1 MTTELT
7 LLAWS
12 ALFCTLLTFPA
23 IGALTRIPGGF
34 AWGLG
39 NRDRPLG
46 DGLPPWAERA
56 RRAHMNMVENLA
68 PFAAVVLIAHV
79 AGRNNDLTA
88 LGAPGCFGQVS
99 FDVLQLFALGASG
112 QVPFGI
118 FIPNDPFFV
127 GLDLFTQ
134 ALVFEAVNPLGI
146 VLSDAAA
153 MRIGS

>member
-12 ALFCTLLTFPA
+12 ALLCTLLPFAA
-23 IGALTRIPGGF
+23 IGALTGIPGGF

-46 DGLPPWAERA
+46 TLPPWAERA

-79 AGRNNDLTA
+79 AGRNNDMTA
-88 LGAPGCFGQVS
+88 LGAQLFFWGRIAHAVTYIGGLVPWRTLAFTVGQVGMLLI
-99 FDVLQLFALGASG
+99 FLQLL
-112 QVPFGI
+112 
-118 FIPNDPFFV
+118 
-127 GLDLFTQ
+127 
-134 ALVFEAVNPLGI
+134 
-146 VLSDAAA
+146 
-153 MRIGS
+153 

>member
-12 ALFCTLLTFPA
+12 ALLCTLLTFPA

-46 DGLPPWAERA
+46 DLPPWAERA

-79 AGRNNDLTA
+79 AGRNNDMTV
-88 LGAPGCFGQVS
+88 LGAQFFFWGRLAHAATYIGGLVGWRTLAFAVAQTGS
-99 FDVLQLFALGASG
+99 LLIFLQLL
-112 QVPFGI
+112 
-118 FIPNDPFFV
+118 
-127 GLDLFTQ
+127 
-134 ALVFEAVNPLGI
+134 
-146 VLSDAAA
+146 
-153 MRIGS
+153 

>member
-39 NRDRPLG
+39 NRDEPLS
-46 DGLPPWAERA
+46 GLPPWAQRA

-79 AGRNNDLTA
+79 AGRNNGLTV
-88 LGAPGCFGQVS
+88 LGAELFFWGRIAHAATYIAGLTPWRTLAFAVS
-99 FDVLQLFALGASG
+99 QTGTLLVFLQLL
-112 QVPFGI
+112 
-118 FIPNDPFFV
+118 
-127 GLDLFTQ
+127 
-134 ALVFEAVNPLGI
+134 
-146 VLSDAAA
+146 
-153 MRIGS
+153 